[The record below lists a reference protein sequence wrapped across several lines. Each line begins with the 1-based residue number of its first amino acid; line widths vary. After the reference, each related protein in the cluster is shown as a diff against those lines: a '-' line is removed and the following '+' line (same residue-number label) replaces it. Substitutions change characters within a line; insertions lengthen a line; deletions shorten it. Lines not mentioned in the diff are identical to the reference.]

1 MTSIQ
6 NLWRM
11 TCGPAPDLPPLAGDA
26 AADVA
31 VIGGGFTGLSA
42 ALHLAE
48 AGARVV
54 VMEAETIGHGGS
66 GRNVGLVNA
75 GLWTPPDEVE
85 AALGAE
91 EGAALNRALAAGP
104 ELVFDLIG
112 RHGIDCEAVRNG
124 TLHLAHN
131 AAGLR
136 DLRARHAQQSRRGA
150 PVKLLD
156 AAETARRVGTGRFA
170 GSLWDGRAG
179 TIQPLAYAIGLA
191 RAAMAAGATVH
202 ENSPALSVAREGAD
216 WVVRTA
222 RGSLRAH
229 RLIQATNAYAA
240 AGARPGPFTPVHYF
254 QIATAP
260 LSAAQR
266 EMILPGGEGCWDTAT
281 VMTSYRLDRAGRLL
295 VGSVGNLEDFGARI
309 HQGWARRRIA
319 AAFPALR
326 GIGIE
331 AAWSGR
337 IAMTGDHMPKVAE
350 IGPGAVS
357 IWGYS
362 GRGISPGTVFGR
374 AAARWAMGEADAFPT
389 AIRAAKPETLPGLRA
404 LYYEAGATLTHL
416 LPG

>member
-11 TCGPAPDLPPLAGDA
+11 TCGPALDLPPLAGDA

-54 VMEAETIGHGGS
+54 VVEAETVGHGGS

-85 AALGAE
+85 AALGVD

-112 RHGIDCEAVRNG
+112 RHGIECEAVRNG

-156 AAETARRVGTGRFA
+156 AAETAQRVGTGRFA

-179 TIQPLAYAIGLA
+179 TIQPLAYAMGLA
-191 RAAMAAGATVH
+191 RAAMAAGASVH
-202 ENSPALSVAREGAD
+202 ERSPALSIAREGAD

-222 RGSLRAH
+222 AGCLRAP

-240 AGARPGPFTPVHYF
+240 AGARPGPLTPVHYF
-254 QIATAP
+254 QIATTP

-295 VGSVGNLEDFGARI
+295 LGSVGNLEDFGARI
-309 HQGWARRRIA
+309 HRGWARRRIA

-337 IAMTGDHMPKVAE
+337 IAMTGDHMPKVAG

-389 AIRAAKPETLPGLRA
+389 TIRDPMPETLPGLRA
-404 LYYEAGATLTHL
+404 LYYEAGATLTHM

>member
-1 MTSIQ
+1 MKAIQ

-11 TCGPAPDLPPLAGDA
+11 TCGPALNLAPVEGEV
-26 AADVA
+26 AADVV

-48 AGARVV
+48 SGVRVV
-54 VMEAETIGHGGS
+54 LLEAETIGHGGS

-85 AALGAE
+85 AAMGVAD
-91 EGAALNRALAAGP
+91 GQRLNAALAAGP
-104 ELVFDLIG
+104 ELVFDLIS

-124 TLHLAHN
+124 TLHLAHS

-136 DLRARHAQQSRRGA
+136 DLRSRHEQQVRRQA
-150 PVKLLD
+150 PVRLLD
-156 AAETARRVGTGRFA
+156 AAETARRVGSDRFA
-170 GSLWDGRAG
+170 GALWDGRAG
-179 TIQPLAYAIGLA
+179 TIQPLAYAMGLA
-191 RAAMAAGATVH
+191 RAAIAAGAKIH
-202 ENSPALSVAREGAD
+202 EASPATSIERDGGQ
-216 WVVRTA
+216 WTVRTA
-222 RGSLRAH
+222 TGKVRAE
-229 RLIQATNAYAA
+229 RLIQATNGYAA
-240 AGARPGPFTPVHYF
+240 GAARPGPFTPVHYF
-254 QIATAP
+254 QLATEP
-260 LSAAQR
+260 LSPAQR
-266 EMILPGGEGCWDTAT
+266 GSILPGGEGCWDTAT

-295 VGSVGNLEDFGARI
+295 LGSVGNLEDLGARV
-309 HQGWARRRIA
+309 HRNWARRRIA
-319 AAFPALR
+319 ATFPSLA

-374 AAARWAMGEADAFPT
+374 AAAGWAMGDSDTFPVP
-389 AIRAAKPETLPGLRA
+389 IRPEQPETLPKLRA
-404 LYYEAGATLTHL
+404 LYYETGAVLTHM
-416 LPG
+416 LPA